1 MLGRIAADWRT
12 AGLDPRREAMLA
24 YAEKLTLTPSEVER
38 KDVEALKQ
46 AGFSDT
52 DVLEMAEVTAYFAF
66 VNRLADGLGVPL
78 EEEGGDPE
86 DTAKDASE

>member
-1 MLGRIAADWRT
+1 
-12 AGLDPRREAMLA
+12 MLA
-24 YAEKLTLTPSEVER
+24 YAEKLTLTPSKVER
-38 KDVEALKQ
+38 EDVEALKQ

-78 EEEGGDPE
+78 EEEGGDP
-86 DTAKDASE
+86 DGTAKNASE